1 MVKAFLH
8 FAWQLE
14 VFYSNGTVYSVL
26 TDYLSSNPTIT
37 KEAVIQA
44 GELTIT
50 FTFYVA
56 SGYLWINST
65 KLLPAP
71 CSNTSGDTRRDQGVL
86 KGRCQLK
93 HELPLQEFTSASAR
107 NTIYATVVNG
117 RDAYGDP

>member
-44 GELTIT
+44 GELKIT

-56 SGYLWINST
+56 SAYST

-71 CSNTSGDTRRDQGVL
+71 CSNTSGGTRRDQGVL

-107 NTIYATVVNG
+107 NTIYATIVNG
-117 RDAYGDP
+117 RDACGDP